1 MTWDFAVSMLPSQLR
16 QKRLRQSI
24 TTALLPGM
32 TQAAVNKINFATSN
46 LADMLVHVTERELAV
61 FHNSQVANVIDS

>member
-1 MTWDFAVSMLPSQLR
+1 
-16 QKRLRQSI
+16 
-24 TTALLPGM
+24 M